1 MVRIEV
7 TEEEL
12 SLLASILERYLG
24 DMSYE
29 IADTDS
35 SSFKEG
41 LRQERDQ
48 IADLLAR
55 VRNVSPPAAS

>member
-1 MVRIEV
+1 MVRIEI

-12 SLLASILERYLG
+12 SLLTGILERYLG

-35 SSFKEG
+35 STFKEG
-41 LRQERDQ
+41 LRHERDQ

-55 VRNVSPPAAS
+55 VRNADPLAAS